1 MKQFII
7 SIIILLGVLGLMLSG
22 SGIMSD
28 KADAESARILED
40 AIRRATV
47 QCYALEGAYPQSVE
61 YLAENYGIRMDR
73 ERYNIFYEG
82 FASNIMPDITV
93 IPKEDS
99 DEK

>member
-61 YLAENYGIRMDR
+61 SSVNSTSDPRFTLLPA
-73 ERYNIFYEG
+73 
-82 FASNIMPDITV
+82 ITLLV
-93 IPKEDS
+93 IEPPHLW
-99 DEK
+99 